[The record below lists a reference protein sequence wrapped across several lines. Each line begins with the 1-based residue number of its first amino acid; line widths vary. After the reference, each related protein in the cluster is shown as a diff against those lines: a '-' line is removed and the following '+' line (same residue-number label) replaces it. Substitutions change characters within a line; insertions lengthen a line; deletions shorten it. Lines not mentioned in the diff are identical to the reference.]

1 MYIKRLD
8 LLGFKSFASK
18 TSIAFKRGICAV
30 VGPNGCGKS
39 NVVDGIRW
47 VLGESSARELRG
59 QKMHDVIFAG
69 AAERSPLN
77 LAEVNILLD
86 NEDGAA
92 AAPYQRYPE
101 IMVTRRL
108 YRDGE
113 SEYLINKTPVR
124 RLDIQLLFMD
134 TGLGQSRYAI
144 IEQGK
149 ISQVVEARPE
159 ELHELLEEAAGIMR
173 FKTRKKAA
181 LKKMELTQQNLER
194 IDDLC
199 NEIGRQVQRLAC
211 RSAPRP

>member
-18 TSIAFKRGICAV
+18 TSIAFRRGICAV

-86 NEDGAA
+86 NEMA
-92 AAPYQRYPE
+92 RR
-101 IMVTRRL
+101 RRL
-108 YRDGE
+108 T
-113 SEYLINKTPVR
+113 N
-124 RLDIQLLFMD
+124 
-134 TGLGQSRYAI
+134 A
-144 IEQGK
+144 
-149 ISQVVEARPE
+149 
-159 ELHELLEEAAGIMR
+159 
-173 FKTRKKAA
+173 TRKSWSPAGSIAMVKAN
-181 LKKMELTQQNLER
+181 T
-194 IDDLC
+194 
-199 NEIGRQVQRLAC
+199 
-211 RSAPRP
+211 